1 MTSLSTKLVCATA
14 AIAMAATPALAEKA
28 RELQFINGMD
38 VPQAERSLFD
48 RGFKHVSSHR
58 NTRGYVYSYWWD
70 ERDDKCV
77 YVEVYERSN
86 RVESVSDAK
95 DQDCG
100 HHMGSDATAAAGV
113 AVGAA
118 LLGALIGGGKSHHKE
133 DSNYSSSESREFDRG
148 YTDGL
153 HHAPYHNYS
162 RSDAYSDGYQKGA
175 DERQANLR
183 NHHRR
188 GGYHQA
194 AQFADLRDARAAG
207 GMSELERRGFRQVDN
222 FTSGNT
228 RYSIQW
234 QPQTQ
239 QCVQVTIADGRF
251 YDLRDIGQHPNCR
264 GGGGGGSSANAAPAR
279 YNDLIGQRGPRARDT
294 LADRGFTRVS
304 RFGDDNTRYSIM
316 WRPAS
321 RQCLQ
326 LMIVDGR
333 VEDLRDIGR
342 HPNCR

>member
-1 MTSLSTKLVCATA
+1 
-14 AIAMAATPALAEKA
+14 MAATPALAEKA

-100 HHMGSDATAAAGV
+100 
-113 AVGAA
+113 
-118 LLGALIGGGKSHHKE
+118 KSHHKE

-188 GGYHQA
+188 GGYH
-194 AQFADLRDARAAG
+194 
-207 GMSELERRGFRQVDN
+207 
-222 FTSGNT
+222 
-228 RYSIQW
+228 
-234 QPQTQ
+234 
-239 QCVQVTIADGRF
+239 
-251 YDLRDIGQHPNCR
+251 
-264 GGGGGGSSANAAPAR
+264 
-279 YNDLIGQRGPRARDT
+279 
-294 LADRGFTRVS
+294 
-304 RFGDDNTRYSIM
+304 
-316 WRPAS
+316 
-321 RQCLQ
+321 
-326 LMIVDGR
+326 
-333 VEDLRDIGR
+333 
-342 HPNCR
+342 